1 MTGARLQIRTEEHA
15 RLSVSRPGGMV
26 MRPYPAALPSHFIFR
41 PFLD

>member
-1 MTGARLQIRTEEHA
+1 MTGARLQIQTEEHA

-26 MRPYPAALPSHFIFR
+26 MRPYPAVVPWHFIVR